1 MKTRNLIFSWGAKK
15 WGEAT
20 SSIQTVKVLP
30 EFESIVNTYSHEGNG
45 FGWFDA
51 GKLERVILNLFF
63 NAGEAVPP
71 DSGRIE
77 VTSRVSERGIE
88 IRVADNGP
96 GIPDSIRENLF
107 QPFVSYGKA
116 KGIGLGLTAVHK
128 IMQDHGGE
136 VIVERTGPDGSVFKL
151 FLPMARVVESLTKV

>member
-30 EFESIVNTYSHEGNG
+30 EFESIVNTYSHEGEG

-77 VTSRVSERGIE
+77 MTSRVSERGAE

-96 GIPDSIRENLF
+96 GIPDSISR
-107 QPFVSYGKA
+107 
-116 KGIGLGLTAVHK
+116 
-128 IMQDHGGE
+128 
-136 VIVERTGPDGSVFKL
+136 
-151 FLPMARVVESLTKV
+151 ESLSALRQLWKSQRHWIGPYGGSQEHAGPWRRSHRRAHQSGRFGFQVVSAYGESS

>member
-1 MKTRNLIFSWGAKK
+1 MGRSHV
-15 WGEAT
+15 
-20 SSIQTVKVLP
+20 SIQTVKVLP
-30 EFESIVNTYSHEGNG
+30 EFESIVTTYSHEGEG

-116 KGIGLGLTAVHK
+116 KGIWIGPYGGS
-128 IMQDHGGE
+128 QDHAGPWRRSHRRAHRSGRFGFQVVSAYGE
-136 VIVERTGPDGSVFKL
+136 S
-151 FLPMARVVESLTKV
+151 S

>member
-1 MKTRNLIFSWGAKK
+1 
-15 WGEAT
+15 
-20 SSIQTVKVLP
+20 VKVLP
-30 EFESIVNTYSHEGNG
+30 EFESIVITYSHEGEG

-77 VTSRVSERGIE
+77 VTSRVSERGAE

-96 GIPDSIRENLF
+96 AIPDSIRENLF

-116 KGIGLGLTAVHK
+116 KGIGLGLTAVTRSC
-128 IMQDHGGE
+128 
-136 VIVERTGPDGSVFKL
+136 RTMAAKSSSSAPVRTGSVFKL
-151 FLPMARVVESLTKV
+151 FLPMVKVAESLTKV